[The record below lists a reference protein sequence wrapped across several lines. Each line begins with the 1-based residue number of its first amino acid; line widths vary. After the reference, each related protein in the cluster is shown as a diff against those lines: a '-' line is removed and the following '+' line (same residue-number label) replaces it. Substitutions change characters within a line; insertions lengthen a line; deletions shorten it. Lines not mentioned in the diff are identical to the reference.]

1 MTTDNFKLMKRQ
13 AELHRRLEQI
23 SGNNKTLPSTFDA
36 LLLKSTYQFVNKSSI
51 PHLLK
56 KYVNGSMS
64 AHSVLL
70 AIAKFTPLMFKNH
83 ICELVKQINDER
95 SALVALRSLAA
106 IAKADRSSIP
116 TEKRFTDRLIRF
128 ANQGSHEEIKFA
140 TRILSYV
147 DSAQETL
154 KNITQ
159 ATIND
164 LSLTNEEGLMK
175 RMSFLAEV
183 AKSSPDIVQDQVEAM
198 YEFISNDL
206 MQRPHNSV
214 DVSAIILDYHVDP
227 KKARCRC

>member
-1 MTTDNFKLMKRQ
+1 MTKDKIKLTKQQ
-13 AELHRRLEQI
+13 AELHRRLEQTA
-23 SGNNKTLPSTFDA
+23 GNNKTLPSTFDA

-56 KYVNGSMS
+56 KYANGSLS

-83 ICELVKQINDER
+83 ISELVKQINDER
-95 SALVALRSLAA
+95 SAVVALRSLAA
-106 IAKADRSSIP
+106 IAKADKGSIP

-128 ANQGSHEEIKFA
+128 ASQGSHEEIKFA

-154 KNITQ
+154 KDITQ
-159 ATIND
+159 TTVND
-164 LSLTNEEGLMK
+164 LSLTDEEGLMQ

-183 AKSSPDIVQDQVEAM
+183 AKSSSEIVQDQVEAV

-214 DVSAIILDYHVDP
+214 DVSAIVLYHYV
-227 KKARCRC
+227 